1 MSEGL
6 RSPGVVQ
13 CVIEVCGKHKCVWCS
28 AEQLISLVMA
38 EPGFWWVAK
47 VCLGHSRVVWSW

>member
-1 MSEGL
+1 M
-6 RSPGVVQ
+6 VQ